1 MTQLKRFVFMDLK
14 LRVLG
19 TLLVVA
25 ASGCVETPVDKNSAN
40 SNKFDEGSQT
50 GCVMEMIPDRQT
62 RTYALKTAYGAT
74 VVRGGMKPVGKSDW
88 VDFNIG
94 LRPEVP
100 PVPGVYLLGK
110 MAGVHLAV
118 GDRAAYNNNIRTFD
132 LDLTA
137 TQGTVEFTR
146 IETHAG
152 GRVQGVLKNAV
163 LVEGRQS
170 RDPNDACPSIL
181 VPELQFDAIWK

>member
-1 MTQLKRFVFMDLK
+1 MDFK

-25 ASGCVETPVDKNSAN
+25 SSGCVETPVDKNSAN
-40 SNKFDEGSQT
+40 LGKFDEGSQT
-50 GCVMEMIPDRQT
+50 GCVMEMIPDQAPS
-62 RTYALKTAYGAT
+62 YALRTSYGAI
-74 VVRGGMKPVGKSDW
+74 VVRGGMKPVGKNDS
-88 VDFNIG
+88 VDVNIG

-118 GDRAAYNNNIRTFD
+118 GRRAAYNNNIRTFD

-170 RDPNDACPSIL
+170 RDPNDPCPSIL
-181 VPELQFDAIWK
+181 VPELQFDATWR

>member
-94 LRPEVP
+94 LMPEVP

-110 MAGVHLAV
+110 MADVHLGV
-118 GDRAAYNNNIRTFD
+118 GRSAASNKIRAFD

-170 RDPNDACPSIL
+170 RDPNDPCPSIL
-181 VPELQFDAIWK
+181 VPELQFDATWR